1 MTQSTGGPSL
11 RGPFGRPRLAVVIA
25 LSVVSC
31 WTGCAGPLKQIG
43 SEASLVSRA
52 AGFDPGQ
59 VDNQPVAVLS
69 AVVSFGLEGYAHQVS
84 RSLHRALL
92 TEPIAIQA
100 RTPQLTL
107 SRINQGGLAK
117 DYSDMI
123 AAHLQS
129 GILNR
134 ATLRAIGEA
143 AQAQFVFLPM
153 MAWFEQS
160 MSERFSFFG
169 IRLLQTRVSIL
180 RLSLELWNTQTGEL
194 VWESSGEATLAGEDV
209 REYRIPFEE
218 IAEQLWAQ
226 LLVDLKRPRTVP
238 HSPSPLQGGLS
249 CHAPAIG
256 FCSAHRS

>member
-1 MTQSTGGPSL
+1 M
-11 RGPFGRPRLAVVIA
+11 
-25 LSVVSC
+25 
-31 WTGCAGPLKQIG
+31 
-43 SEASLVSRA
+43 SRA
-52 AGFDPGQ
+52 SGFDPGQ
-59 VDNQPVAVLS
+59 LDSQPVAVLS

-84 RSLHRALL
+84 RSLQRALL
-92 TEPIAIQA
+92 AEPIAIQA

-107 SRINQGGLAK
+107 SRINQAGLAK

-129 GILNR
+129 GVLNR
-134 ATLRAIGEA
+134 ATMRAIGDA
-143 AQAQFVFLPM
+143 AQARFVFLPM

-169 IRLLQTRVSIL
+169 IRVLQTRVSIL

-218 IAEQLWAQ
+218 IAEQLWAK
-226 LLVDLKRPRTVP
+226 LLADLKRPRTLT
-238 HSPSPLQGGLS
+238 HSPSLLQGG
-249 CHAPAIG
+249 P
-256 FCSAHRS
+256 